1 MDCHSWTDAGS
12 AARRPLNVRILL
24 ALTFY
29 RPHLSGLT
37 LYVERLARALAE
49 RGHEVTVL
57 ASRHDPSLPLESV
70 EDGVRVVRVP
80 IRFWIGKGPVMTSY
94 GRTASRLLRSHDV
107 LSLHLPQLEA
117 ASLALRARRRRRPV
131 FLTYH
136 CDLRLP
142 SGALNRLADRVVWVS
157 NGIAARAAER
167 IVAYTADY
175 AESVALLRRYRGKLE
190 VIPPPVVMPRPA
202 DGAVDSFRRAHR
214 LSADGSA
221 KRPLIGMAARL
232 ATEKGVDVL
241 LDAVATLE
249 RAVPGFRI
257 LFAGPYE
264 GVAGEEEYR
273 ARVTPAIDA
282 LGSRWVFLGPLDPVA
297 EMPVFLSALDCL
309 VVPSVN
315 STESFG
321 LVQVEAMMSGTP
333 VVASGLPGVREVVRV
348 TGMGEIVSP
357 GDPVALGEAI
367 ARVVHDPER
376 YRRSRA
382 DIEAIYDIDSTVESY
397 ERLFAGSLR
406 HEIGRPN
413 PA

>member
-1 MDCHSWTDAGS
+1 
-12 AARRPLNVRILL
+12 VRILL

-57 ASRHDPSLPLESV
+57 ASRHDPSLPPESV
-70 EDGVRVVRVP
+70 EDGVSVVRVP
-80 IRFWIGKGPVMTSY
+80 IRFWVGKGPVMTSY

-142 SGALNRLADRVVWVS
+142 SGVLNRLADRVVWVS

-175 AESVALLRRYRGKLE
+175 AGSVALLRRYRGKLE

-202 DGAVDSFRRAHR
+202 DGAVDSFLRAHG
-214 LSADGSA
+214 LSGDGSA
-221 KRPLIGMAARL
+221 KLPLIGMAARL

-264 GVAGEEEYR
+264 GVAGEEGYR
-273 ARVTPAIDA
+273 ARVKPAIDA
-282 LGSRWVFLGPLDPVA
+282 LGNRWVFLGPLDPLA
-297 EMPVFLSALDCL
+297 EMPAFLSALDCL

-333 VVASGLPGVREVVRV
+333 VVASGLPGVREVVRT

-367 ARVVHDPER
+367 GRVIHHPER
-376 YRRSRA
+376 YRRPRA

-397 ERLFAGSLR
+397 ERLFARSLR
-406 HEIGRPN
+406 HETGRSN